1 MYEVKRGNEMAKRS
15 QLEVGQEWAY
25 HRERKHGHIAY
36 GGYYKVVIESV
47 EPHEQNRY
55 GGGVRKSNSGLG
67 VLVSVHEKWQGEIR
81 INQKVVQLSQLWK
94 PWAEYEVAQAEYL
107 VQYKIS
113 QEKAK
118 VAKAEGEKYKQEVY
132 NPAYKEFIKLI
143 AELSGGKYVSGWTRI
158 EELPIEVLQGV
169 VKLAQ
174 EKAVA

>member
-1 MYEVKRGNEMAKRS
+1 
-15 QLEVGQEWAY
+15 
-25 HRERKHGHIAY
+25 
-36 GGYYKVVIESV
+36 
-47 EPHEQNRY
+47 
-55 GGGVRKSNSGLG
+55 
-67 VLVSVHEKWQGEIR
+67 
-81 INQKVVQLSQLWK
+81 LSQLWK

>member
-1 MYEVKRGNEMAKRS
+1 MAKRS

-25 HRERKHGHIAY
+25 HRERKHEHIAY

-47 EPHEQNRY
+47 EPHESSTY
-55 GGGVRKSNSGLG
+55 GGSVRKVKSGLG

-81 INQKVVQLSQLWK
+81 VHQKVVQLSQLWK
-94 PWAEYEVAQAEYL
+94 PWAEYQVAQAEYE

-113 QEKAK
+113 QEKSK
-118 VAKAEGEKYKQEVY
+118 VAQAEREKFKQEVY
-132 NPAYKEFIKLI
+132 NPAFREFIKVI
-143 AELSGGKYVSGWTRI
+143 AELSGGKYVSGWTRL

-169 VKLAQ
+169 AKLAQ